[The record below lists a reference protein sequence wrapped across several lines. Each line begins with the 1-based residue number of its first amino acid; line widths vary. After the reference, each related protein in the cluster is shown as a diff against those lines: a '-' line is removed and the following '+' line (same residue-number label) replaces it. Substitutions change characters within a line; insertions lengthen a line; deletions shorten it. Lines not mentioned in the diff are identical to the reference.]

1 MKVAG
6 KTLDNFFD
14 RGGSMSP
21 IIATTLRVQD
31 SKPVQTK
38 SGKLVY
44 IKSNLCRRFLG
55 EVLLAVAGL
64 HEKGI
69 IHRDLK
75 PQNIMLVENDLSSPF
90 RIIDFGSAVF
100 KGKKPVMDDLSE
112 IYAPPEAPFPDGS
125 NPEAYDIYTIGVIA
139 LRILMPS
146 MTAGEAGVQQLGS
159 VTVEEL
165 PAYGY
170 DLTAWAQYRATNQF
184 STAAERPLNDEC
196 KGLLAE
202 TDLLDILSSML
213 QKLPKNRPSAEQ
225 VLARLGPE
233 WQGRLAEQRAGIV
246 SKGPC
251 GKCGQ
256 PVYATD
262 AGRTRNSRGVYFHAE
277 CSSGSAT
284 YSR

>member
-125 NPEAYDIYTIGVIA
+125 NPEAYDIYTIGAPAA
-139 LRILMPS
+139 LTRPPPRYCCPNPCPYCTLTPS
-146 MTAGEAGVQQLGS
+146 
-159 VTVEEL
+159 L
-165 PAYGY
+165 PGWHEPSPPPPSLLLPLPVSLLYTHSLPPWQVSSRCA
-170 DLTAWAQYRATNQF
+170 
-184 STAAERPLNDEC
+184 SSCRP
-196 KGLLAE
+196 
-202 TDLLDILSSML
+202 
-213 QKLPKNRPSAEQ
+213 
-225 VLARLGPE
+225 
-233 WQGRLAEQRAGIV
+233 
-246 SKGPC
+246 
-251 GKCGQ
+251 
-256 PVYATD
+256 
-262 AGRTRNSRGVYFHAE
+262 
-277 CSSGSAT
+277 
-284 YSR
+284 